1 MLIVQNWWALAL
13 RGILGIVFGLA
24 AIIWPHIALTTF
36 ILIFGAY
43 ALLDGVVNLAGAW
56 RRAQHHRP
64 WGAHIFEGVIG
75 VVIGLLAFIWPA
87 MAAVT
92 LVTLIAFWAIVT
104 GILEIVAAV
113 RLRKQ
118 ITGEWL
124 LALAGVASLLFGI
137 AILAAPLLGALI
149 IATWFGAYAIL
160 FGILTTA
167 LAFRLRS
174 WTEPASPALGDAL
187 PHR

>member
-64 WGAHIFEGVIG
+64 WGAHVVEGFIGVI
-75 VVIGLLAFIWPA
+75 IGLLAFIWPA

-104 GILEIVAAV
+104 GIHDAQRWYDLAV
-113 RLRKQ
+113 GDLGSHRVLVPAM
-118 ITGEWL
+118 
-124 LALAGVASLLFGI
+124 LAVTSFEVG
-137 AILAAPLLGALI
+137 
-149 IATWFGAYAIL
+149 
-160 FGILTTA
+160 
-167 LAFRLRS
+167 R
-174 WTEPASPALGDAL
+174 
-187 PHR
+187 